1 MKYLV
6 AVLFSI
12 FLFQSAMAEEV
23 SVRCR
28 GSAPD
33 QDMLFKYEIT
43 GDNVTNIY
51 RSHLI
56 VMVGY
61 NNSKDF
67 GWKTVMAMNGKML
80 VDSPFPQYQ
89 ALIKQKGSR
98 FDLLLLDPK
107 TGVPIEQFPYDNF
120 TCVVRQ

>member
-1 MKYLV
+1 MKHIL
-6 AVLFSI
+6 ATLLGI
-12 FLFQSAMAEEV
+12 LLFQTALADEV
-23 SVRCR
+23 GVRCR

-43 GDNVTNIY
+43 GDDSTNLY

-61 NNSKDF
+61 NNSKDY
-67 GWKTVMAMNGKML
+67 GWKEVTATNGKIF
-80 VDSPFPQYQ
+80 VDTPFPQYQ
-89 ALIKQKGSR
+89 ALIKQTGSR

-107 TGVPIEQFPYDNF
+107 TGVPVEQLPYDNF
-120 TCVVRQ
+120 TCVVRL